1 MIGVRNFGPPA
12 GGLMRWQDFLAGLV
26 IRPRHMVERNLLVYR
41 RTFMVI
47 FSGFFEP
54 LFYLLSMGFGVGALI
69 GSVQLDNGQS
79 VPYAVFVAP
88 ALLAT
93 SAMNGAIYE
102 TSNNFFF
109 KLKYA
114 KLYDAVIS
122 TPMSIGDA
130 ARGEI
135 MWALLRGSLY
145 VVGFLG
151 VVFLLGLAGLG
162 LISWPLGLLAFP
174 AAMLVGIAF
183 AAAGMAA
190 TTFVRKWQDF
200 DYLQL
205 AIMPMFLFSG
215 TFYPVSAYP
224 GPLRIFVEATPLY
237 RGVHLIRAL
246 TTATPDV
253 WIVLDVVYL
262 VVMAAVCMAF
272 VSRRLTRRLLA

>member
-1 MIGVRNFGPPA
+1 MIGTRDFGARRSGAPGRREA
-12 GGLMRWQDFLAGLV
+12 MTGLV
-26 IRPRHMVERNLLVYR
+26 VRPRHMVERNLLVYR
-41 RTFMVI
+41 RTFLVI

-69 GSVQLDNGQS
+69 GSVPLDNGHS
-79 VPYAVFVAP
+79 VPYPVFVAP

-114 KLYDAVIS
+114 KLYDAVIT

-130 ARGEI
+130 AWGEV

-145 VVGFLG
+145 VIGFLG
-151 VVFLLGLAGLG
+151 VVATLGLAGLG

-190 TTFVRKWQDF
+190 TTFIRKWQDF
-200 DYLQL
+200 DYMQL
-205 AIMPMFLFSG
+205 ALMPMFLFSG
-215 TFYPVSAYP
+215 TFYPISAYP
-224 GPLRIFVEATPLY
+224 EGLRIFVEATPLY
-237 RGVHLIRAL
+237 RAVHLIRAL
-246 TTATPDV
+246 TTATPDA
-253 WIVLDVVYL
+253 WIVLDVAYL
-262 VVMAAVCMAF
+262 LVMTAICMAI